1 MKHELVVAKSSLVPG
16 DLVFWSHKPNGRY
29 MNITHVGVYAGN
41 GMVVDASSSRG
52 KVVYRNL
59 FDADKQVLYGR
70 PALLSTAGREE
81 HANEDTV

>member
-1 MKHELVVAKSSLVPG
+1 
-16 DLVFWSHKPNGRY
+16 

-70 PALLSTAGREE
+70 PALLSTAGKDKKENHR
-81 HANEDTV
+81 NDDMV